1 VNKISKKKIKIVGFF
16 IFFRLYFINYKY
28 IIFFMLCHTTDV
40 KVRYGETD
48 QMGVVY
54 HGNYAQYF
62 EIGRTDWLS
71 ALGFSYKSMEL
82 EGLMLPVVILNI
94 NYCKSAFYDDIL
106 TIKTTLIKMPKVS
119 IEFDYEIKNAQGELI
134 TTAYSKLVFVDAK
147 TRLPRQCPQI
157 FLDQLHN

>member
-1 VNKISKKKIKIVGFF
+1 
-16 IFFRLYFINYKY
+16 
-28 IIFFMLCHTTDV
+28 
-40 KVRYGETD
+40 
-48 QMGVVY
+48 MGIVY
-54 HGNYAQYF
+54 HGNYAQYL

-71 ALGFSYKSMEL
+71 ALGFSYKKMEL

-106 TIKTTLIKMPKVS
+106 TIKTTLIKIPKVS

-147 TRLPRQCPQI
+147 TRLPRQCPQF